1 MILCPHCQFGMEDA
15 ADLSGQLVACPRCGN
30 HFSMPVYHTP
40 VAISLPTRRSRRAP
54 RDRTPGLIAAVLS
67 LFVPGLGQLCTGRP
81 GTGLLFFLSVA
92 FLAALGVILFPLWLV
107 GLLIWLWAVVDA
119 ANG

>member
-1 MILCPHCQFGMEDA
+1 MEDA

-54 RDRTPGLIAAVLS
+54 RDRTPGLISAVLS

-81 GTGLLFFLSVA
+81 GTGVLFFVSVA